1 MKLLAASGE
10 ESSILFLFLLRSLSP
25 LQAAGNALAGFKPF
39 TPMDTKLIAWLISL
53 GIAENLAIF
62 LKTAI
67 YIIIIGLIS
76 FLANFITKKI
86 ILRIIETIIHR
97 SKNTWDDIFIKNK
110 VFNRLSHLVPALIIL
125 FSADLIFKDYPN
137 IIPFISKVSY
147 FYIMIIMM
155 IVLNSVIITLYS
167 IYDSLPISAGRHIKG
182 YVQVV
187 QIMVMFTGI
196 MVIISV
202 IFDADLK
209 GLFLGLGTFAAVLML
224 VFKDTILGFVASIQV
239 SMNNMVNP
247 GDWISMPGRKADGV
261 VLEINL
267 NTVKVQNWDKTISTI
282 PTYALVSESFQNW
295 RGMEESGGRRIKRFI
310 NIDMTSVKFCSEE
323 MIQRFRKIQVLG
335 NYIDAKE
342 KEINEFNKKQNID
355 PSVLAN
361 GRRMTNLGTF
371 RKYMEGYL
379 HAHPLIHDQ
388 MTFLVRQLQPNEK
401 GIPIEIY
408 VFSKD
413 QEWANY
419 EAIQADIF
427 DHILAVIPEFELKI
441 FQNPTGSD
449 FTRLISQ

>member
-1 MKLLAASGE
+1 
-10 ESSILFLFLLRSLSP
+10 
-25 LQAAGNALAGFKPF
+25 
-39 TPMDTKLIAWLISL
+39 MDTKIIEWLISL
-53 GIAENLAIF
+53 GITESLAVF
-62 LKTAI
+62 LKTFI
-67 YIIIIGLIS
+67 YVIIFGLFS

-86 ILRIIETIIHR
+86 IIRAIEAVIHR
-97 SKNTWDDIFIKNK
+97 TKNTWDDIFIKKK
-110 VFNRLSHLVPALIIL
+110 VFSRLSHLVPALIIL
-125 FSADLIFKDYPN
+125 FFADLIFKDYPN
-137 IIPFISKVSY
+137 LIPFVNKAAC
-147 FYIMIIMM
+147 FYIIIIIM
-155 IVLNSVIITLYS
+155 IVLNSVILTLHS
-167 IYDSLPISAGRHIKG
+167 IYDTLPISESRHIKG
-182 YVQVV
+182 YVQVI
-187 QIMVMFTGI
+187 QIVVMFTGI
-196 MVIISV
+196 MIIISV
-202 IFDADLK
+202 IFNADLK

-295 RGMEESGGRRIKRFI
+295 RGMEESGGRRIKRSI

-323 MIQRFRKIQVLG
+323 MIQEFRKIQVLR
-335 NYIDAKE
+335 NYIDTKE
-342 KEINEFNKKQNID
+342 KEINEFNEKHNID

-361 GRRMTNLGTF
+361 GRRMTNLGNF
-371 RKYMEGYL
+371 RKYIEGYL
-379 HAHPLIHDQ
+379 HAHPLIHDN
-388 MTFLVRQLQPNEK
+388 MTFLVRQLQPNDK

-408 VFSKD
+408 VFSRD

-427 DHILAVIPEFELKI
+427 DHILAVLPEFELKV

-449 FTRLISQ
+449 FKNLIS

>member
-1 MKLLAASGE
+1 
-10 ESSILFLFLLRSLSP
+10 
-25 LQAAGNALAGFKPF
+25 
-39 TPMDTKLIAWLISL
+39 MDTKIIDWLISL
-53 GIAENLAIF
+53 GISENLAII
-62 LKTAI
+62 LKTLI
-67 YIIIIGLIS
+67 YVILFGLIS

-86 ILRIIETIIHR
+86 IIRAIEAVIHR
-97 SKNTWDDIFIKNK
+97 TKNTWDDIFIKKK
-110 VFNRLSHLVPALIIL
+110 VFSRLSHLVPALIIL
-125 FSADLIFKDYPN
+125 FFADLIFKDYPN
-137 IIPFISKVSY
+137 LVPFINKAAY
-147 FYIMIIMM
+147 FYIIIILM
-155 IVLNSVIITLYS
+155 IVLNSVILTLHS
-167 IYDSLPISAGRHIKG
+167 IYNTFPISKNRHIKG
-182 YVQVV
+182 YIQVV
-187 QIMVMFTGI
+187 QIIVMFTGI
-196 MVIISV
+196 MIIISIV
-202 IFDADLK
+202 FDAELK
-209 GLFLGLGTFAAVLML
+209 GLFLGLGTFAAVLIL

-295 RGMEESGGRRIKRFI
+295 RGMEESGGRRIKRSI

-323 MIQRFRKIQVLG
+323 MIQRFRKIQVLK

-342 KEINEFNKKQNID
+342 KEINEFNEKHNID

-361 GRRMTNLGTF
+361 GRRMTNLGNF

-379 HAHPLIHDQ
+379 HAHPLIHDN
-388 MTFLVRQLQPNEK
+388 MTFLVRQLQSNDK

-408 VFSKD
+408 VFSRD

-427 DHILAVIPEFELKI
+427 DHILAVLPEFELKV

-449 FTRLISQ
+449 FSNLIS

>member
-1 MKLLAASGE
+1 
-10 ESSILFLFLLRSLSP
+10 
-25 LQAAGNALAGFKPF
+25 
-39 TPMDTKLIAWLISL
+39 MDTKIIDWLFSL
-53 GIAENLAIF
+53 GLTESLAIF
-62 LKTAI
+62 LKTFTYVI
-67 YIIIIGLIS
+67 VFGLIS
-76 FLANFITKKI
+76 FLANFISKKL
-86 ILRIIETIIHR
+86 ILRIIEAIIHKT
-97 SKNTWDDIFIKNK
+97 KNTWDDIFIKKK
-110 VFNRLSHLVPALIIL
+110 VFSRLSHLVPALIIL
-125 FSADLIFKDYPN
+125 FSADLIFRDYPN
-137 IIPFISKVSY
+137 LIPFINKAAY
-147 FYIMIIMM
+147 FYIIIIVM
-155 IVLNSVIITLYS
+155 IVLNSVILTFNS
-167 IYDSLPISAGRHIKG
+167 IYNTFPISKSRNISG

-187 QIMVMFTGI
+187 QIVVMFTGI

-295 RGMEESGGRRIKRFI
+295 RGMEESGGRRIKRSI

-323 MIQRFRKIQVLG
+323 MIQRFRKMQVLR
-335 NYIDAKE
+335 NYINSKE
-342 KEINEFNKKQNID
+342 KELNEFNEKHNID

-379 HAHPLIHDQ
+379 HAHPLIHDN
-388 MTFLVRQLQPNEK
+388 MTFLVRQLQPNDK

-408 VFSKD
+408 VFSRD

-427 DHILAVIPEFELKI
+427 DHVLAVLPEFELKV

-449 FTRLISQ
+449 FTKLIL

>member
-1 MKLLAASGE
+1 
-10 ESSILFLFLLRSLSP
+10 
-25 LQAAGNALAGFKPF
+25 
-39 TPMDTKLIAWLISL
+39 MDTKIIEWLLSL
-53 GIAENLAIF
+53 GITENSAIF
-62 LKTAI
+62 LKTFI
-67 YIIIIGLIS
+67 YVILFGLLS
-76 FLANFITKKI
+76 FLANFITKRI
-86 ILRIIETIIHR
+86 ILRIIEVIIR
-97 SKNTWDDIFIKNK
+97 KTKNTWDDIFLKKK
-110 VFNRLSHLVPALIIL
+110 VFSRLSHIVPALIII
-125 FSADLIFKDYPN
+125 FFADFIFKDYPN
-137 IIPFISKVSY
+137 LIPFINKLAY
-147 FYIMIIMM
+147 LYIIIIVT
-155 IVLNSVIITLYS
+155 IVLNSVILTLHS
-167 IYDSLPISAGRHIKG
+167 IYDTFSISKTRHIKG

-187 QIMVMFTGI
+187 QITVIFTGI

-202 IFDADLK
+202 IFDTELK

-295 RGMEESGGRRIKRFI
+295 RGMEESGGRRIKRSI

-323 MIQRFRKIQVLG
+323 MIQEFRKIQVLR
-335 NYIDAKE
+335 NYIDTKE
-342 KEINEFNKKQNID
+342 KEINEFNEKHNID

-361 GRRMTNLGTF
+361 GRRMTNLGNF

-379 HAHPLIHDQ
+379 HAHPLIHDN
-388 MTFLVRQLQPNEK
+388 MTFLVRQLQPNDK

-408 VFSKD
+408 VFSRD

-427 DHILAVIPEFELKI
+427 DHILAVLPEFELKV

-449 FTRLISQ
+449 FSNLIS

>member
-1 MKLLAASGE
+1 
-10 ESSILFLFLLRSLSP
+10 
-25 LQAAGNALAGFKPF
+25 
-39 TPMDTKLIAWLISL
+39 MDTKIIEWLISL
-53 GIAENLAIF
+53 GITENLAI
-62 LKTAI
+62 LIKTI
-67 YIIIIGLIS
+67 TYVIVFGLLC

-86 ILRIIETIIHR
+86 ILRVIKAVIHR
-97 SKNTWDDIFIKNK
+97 TKNTWDDIFLKRK
-110 VFNRLSHLVPALIIL
+110 VFSRLSQLVPALIIL
-125 FSADLIFKDYPN
+125 YFADLIFKDYPN
-137 IIPFISKVSY
+137 LIPFINKAAY
-147 FYIMIIMM
+147 FYIIIIIMVV
-155 IVLNSVIITLYS
+155 INSVILTLYS
-167 IYDSLPISAGRHIKG
+167 IYNTYPISDSRHIKG

-187 QIMVMFTGI
+187 QIIVIFTGL
-196 MVIISV
+196 MLIISI
-202 IFDADLK
+202 IFEAELK
-209 GLFLGLGTFAAVLML
+209 GLFLGLGTFGAILLL
-224 VFKDTILGFVASIQV
+224 VFKDTIIGFVASIQV

-247 GDWISMPGRKADGV
+247 GDWISMPGRETDGI

-282 PTYALVSESFQNW
+282 PTYALISESFQNW
-295 RGMEESGGRRIKRFI
+295 KGMEESGGRRIKRSI

-323 MIQRFRKIQVLG
+323 MIQRFRKIQVLD

-342 KEINEFNKKQNID
+342 KEISKFNEKHNID

-379 HAHPLIHDQ
+379 HAHPLIHDN
-388 MTFLVRQLQPNEK
+388 MTFLIRQLQPNDK

-427 DHILAVIPEFELKI
+427 DHILAVIPEFELKV
-441 FQNPTGSD
+441 FQSPTGSD
-449 FTRLISQ
+449 FTKLISQ

>member
-1 MKLLAASGE
+1 
-10 ESSILFLFLLRSLSP
+10 
-25 LQAAGNALAGFKPF
+25 
-39 TPMDTKLIAWLISL
+39 MDTKIIEWLLSL
-53 GIAENLAIF
+53 GITENSAIF
-62 LKTAI
+62 LKTFI
-67 YIIIIGLIS
+67 YVILFGLLS
-76 FLANFITKKI
+76 FLANFITKRI
-86 ILRIIETIIHR
+86 ILRIIEVIIR
-97 SKNTWDDIFIKNK
+97 KTKNTWDDIFLKKK
-110 VFNRLSHLVPALIIL
+110 VFSRLSHIVPALIII
-125 FSADLIFKDYPN
+125 FFADFIFKDYPN
-137 IIPFISKVSY
+137 LIPFINKLAY
-147 FYIMIIMM
+147 LYIIIIVT
-155 IVLNSVIITLYS
+155 IVLNSVILTLHS
-167 IYDSLPISAGRHIKG
+167 IYDTFSISKTRHIKG

-187 QIMVMFTGI
+187 QITVIFTGI

-202 IFDADLK
+202 IFDTELK

-295 RGMEESGGRRIKRFI
+295 RGMEESGGRRIKRSI

-323 MIQRFRKIQVLG
+323 MIQRFRKIQVLR

-342 KEINEFNKKQNID
+342 NEINEFNEKHNID

-361 GRRMTNLGTF
+361 GRRMTNLGNF

-379 HAHPLIHDQ
+379 HAHPLIHDN
-388 MTFLVRQLQPNEK
+388 MTFLVRQLQPNDK

-408 VFSKD
+408 VFSRD

-427 DHILAVIPEFELKI
+427 DHILAVLPEFELKV

-449 FTRLISQ
+449 FSNLIS

>member
-1 MKLLAASGE
+1 
-10 ESSILFLFLLRSLSP
+10 
-25 LQAAGNALAGFKPF
+25 
-39 TPMDTKLIAWLISL
+39 MDTKIIEWLFSL
-53 GIAENLAIF
+53 GITESLAAFI
-62 LKTAI
+62 KTFI
-67 YIIIIGLIS
+67 YVIVFGLLS
-76 FLANFITKKI
+76 FLANFISKKI
-86 ILRIIETIIHR
+86 ILRIIEAIIHKT
-97 SKNTWDDIFIKNK
+97 KNTWDDIFIRKK
-110 VFNRLSHLVPALIIL
+110 VFSRLSHLVPALIIL
-125 FSADLIFKDYPN
+125 FTADLIFRDYPN
-137 IIPFISKVSY
+137 LIPFINKAAY
-147 FYIMIIMM
+147 FYIIIIVM
-155 IVLNSVIITLYS
+155 IVLNSVILTFNS
-167 IYDSLPISAGRHIKG
+167 IYNTFPISKSRNISG

-187 QIMVMFTGI
+187 QIVVMFTGI

-209 GLFLGLGTFAAVLML
+209 GLFLGLGTFAAILML

-295 RGMEESGGRRIKRFI
+295 RGMEESGGRRIKRSI

-323 MIQRFRKIQVLG
+323 MIQRFKKIQVLN
-335 NYIDAKE
+335 NYIDAKG
-342 KEINEFNKKQNID
+342 KEINEFNEKHNVD
-355 PSVLAN
+355 PGVMAN
-361 GRRMTNLGTF
+361 GRRMTNLGNF

-379 HAHPLIHDQ
+379 HAHPLIHDN
-388 MTFLVRQLQPNEK
+388 MTFLVRQLQPNDK

-408 VFSKD
+408 VFSRD

-427 DHILAVIPEFELKI
+427 DHILAVLPEFELKV

-449 FTRLISQ
+449 FSNLLP

>member
-1 MKLLAASGE
+1 
-10 ESSILFLFLLRSLSP
+10 
-25 LQAAGNALAGFKPF
+25 
-39 TPMDTKLIAWLISL
+39 MDTKLIEWLISL
-53 GIAENLAIF
+53 GISESLAIF
-62 LKTAI
+62 LKTFI
-67 YIIIIGLIS
+67 YVILFGLFS

-86 ILRIIETIIHR
+86 ILRIIEAIIHKT
-97 SKNTWDDIFIKNK
+97 KNTWDDIFIKKN
-110 VFNRLSHLVPALIIL
+110 VFSILSHLVPVLIIL

-137 IIPFISKVSY
+137 LIPFINKAVY
-147 FYIMIIMM
+147 LYIIIIVM
-155 IVLNSVIITLYS
+155 IVLNSVIQTLHS
-167 IYDSLPISAGRHIKG
+167 IYDTLPISESRHIKG

-187 QIMVMFTGI
+187 QIVVVFSGVMI
-196 MVIISV
+196 IISV
-202 IFDADLK
+202 LFDADLK

-239 SMNNMVNP
+239 SMNKMVNP

-295 RGMEESGGRRIKRFI
+295 RGMEESGGRRIKRSI

-323 MIQRFRKIQVLG
+323 MNQRFRKIQVLK
-335 NYIDAKE
+335 NYIEAKE
-342 KEINEFNKKQNID
+342 KEINEFNEKHNID

-361 GRRMTNLGTF
+361 GRRMTNLGNF
-371 RKYMEGYL
+371 RKYIEGYL
-379 HAHPLIHDQ
+379 HAHPLIHDN
-388 MTFLVRQLQPNEK
+388 MTFLVRQLQPNNK

-408 VFSKD
+408 VFSRD

-427 DHILAVIPEFELKI
+427 DHILAVLPEFELKV

-449 FTRLISQ
+449 FKNLIS